1 MTRFSVL
8 GNIFC
13 MIAATV
19 GLAIIVPELLA
30 YVAIETGLFT
40 AFLFGF
46 AYSLTNILKCV
57 R

>member
-1 MTRFSVL
+1 MTRVSVV
-8 GNIFC
+8 GSIFC
-13 MIAATV
+13 LIASTV

-30 YVAIETGLFT
+30 YVPVETGLFA